1 MYRQYILG
9 EDKYVELEVICRQPD
24 ATVVIPEAT
33 WELWRVSQDTPESS
47 GSCEVDRQY
56 IRALVEPQERAQYR
70 LVITYAIPPET
81 RKAEVMLNVT

>member
-56 IRALVEPQERAQYR
+56 IRAARAR
-70 LVITYAIPPET
+70 AIPAGYYLRNPSRDT
-81 RKAEVMLNVT
+81 QGGGYAQCHLRS